1 MAAAQG
7 IRHVY
12 DQRLGPLG
20 LTLST
25 ASLLAYVCDFG
36 PISQTHAA
44 EHVGQGRAVTGTYV
58 DKLEACGLLTR
69 EPNPSDRR
77 MWLLVATDA
86 GRAKAADVAEVDT
99 VLRAEL
105 RDGISRAER
114 QALAGLLVR
123 LQVNIDRCTSPITPQ
138 QKVTPT

>member
-1 MAAAQG
+1 MAAASG

-12 DQRLGPLG
+12 DQRLAPLG
-20 LTLST
+20 FTLST

-36 PISQTHAA
+36 PITQTQAA
-44 EHVGQGRAVTGTYV
+44 AHVGQGRAVTGTYV

-69 EPNPSDRR
+69 EPDPDDRR
-77 MWLLVATDA
+77 VWLLVATDA
-86 GRAKAADVAEVDT
+86 GRAKSDEIAEVDA

-105 RDGISRAER
+105 RDGISRSDR

-123 LQVNIDRCTSPITPQ
+123 LQANIDRCSSPTPST
-138 QKVTPT
+138 QKETLA